1 LISAKLIPPVN
12 HLQDRNLPGTSSE
25 WICMDMQTSYRTQFF
40 ISYPVNSSLKGM
52 KMQSKA
58 SLSVDKAIPAD

>member
-1 LISAKLIPPVN
+1 MDLQGSADKPPDTI
-12 HLQDRNLPGTSSE
+12 L
-25 WICMDMQTSYRTQFF
+25 F
-40 ISYPVNSSLKGM
+40 SYPVNSSLKGM